1 MANPK
6 PVIVDTNILFSALL
20 STQSSFAETL
30 LKSEHQ
36 FFVCEQILVEM
47 FKHKEKIARLS
58 KLSESDLIRFYY
70 ILLKRLYLFKEDLI
84 SLENRK
90 SAFELCRD
98 IDETDTPHVALT
110 LELDG
115 LLWTGD
121 KALKEGLK
129 LKGFTQFFEPKE

>member
-1 MANPK
+1 MAKPK

-70 ILLKRLYLFKEDLI
+70 ILLKRLYLFKEDLL

-90 SAFELCRD
+90 KAFELCRD
-98 IDETDTPHVALT
+98 VDETDTPHVALT